1 MYELIRKTKLTIS
14 TLINETKLISDKLK
28 LKKLLAININP
39 QSNEKNKYFTQ
50 LLTVTLLL
58 VGVEIKLNHIK

>member
-39 QSNEKNKYFTQ
+39 QSNEKNKYFGTDF
-50 LLTVTLLL
+50 
-58 VGVEIKLNHIK
+58 NHE